1 MSLSPL
7 KTLPRGRPSARVGTL
22 KPRPDRWRSLVRAV
36 ARHFD
41 PLLMAIISLAAFLR
55 FWDLGRV
62 GLRGDEAVYA
72 GQAAVLAG
80 AKEYSRFFILQSRGD
95 SNFLLFQEVVS
106 VVYRVTGVSD
116 LSARAVAATFS
127 ILTVIVTYLIG
138 TALFGRRTGLFSALL
153 LSVSGYAVML
163 GRLALLDSALTFLF
177 ATAML
182 CVIKW
187 ISTKRSG
194 WLYGFAAAASLT
206 IQAKIA
212 GGLALLVAASY
223 LLINRSA
230 GQLTRRRLVIA
241 AGVFLVALT
250 PVLVQLA
257 TNWELYAGFLST
269 SIRRASAVPW
279 YYYGQVLVSHDG
291 PFLFAVYI
299 IGIAFAVGRRSRS
312 DLLPLLWLLTV
323 AVFYQIYPLKAF
335 NYLLPALPALCI
347 LSGRMLD
354 ALARWF
360 QTFTARAVSASVTV
374 RAVSVAVLAVMVVGA
389 AAPYLR
395 DTWVDDSYVGL
406 KEAATWLARSTPP
419 GAGVMTISR
428 GSAQYVFAFY
438 AHRDSYPFGRFN
450 LATVFPGGKIV
461 PASAPPPAARTPRDW
476 VNRWPPRLIRNG
488 QVSYLVYYT
497 TVADDPPEESQVV
510 ETSTQRQFRLL
521 IERYG
526 GRLVHTVYYRHEGRA
541 WIYRLTTRLPHPI
554 LSYAVRGAALTVR
567 GAGFTENAAVTAT
580 YNGRRIGHG
589 TANGDGW
596 VTMSLRFPDR
606 PRPRYLLTFTDA
618 AGRYASVTLP
628 KPVIAYSTQHRI
640 ATVTGIGFQR
650 SSPITVTYH
659 GVVIGHA
666 RSAADGSVVVSFRPP
681 ARLFRHGQLVVTD
694 RLGNRSSLVLIN
706 PRLRHSVAHGRVTL
720 HGSGYPPGALVTA
733 LYHGRLITST
743 RAGMKGSI
751 SLSFT
756 LPPGAKPGW
765 LLEVRDAANH
775 YTTVIQ
781 MGHRR

>member
-1 MSLSPL
+1 VSLLPL
-7 KTLPRGRPSARVGTL
+7 KGLPRGRASTKAGIPE
-22 KPRPDRWRSLVRAV
+22 PRLERWRLPAGAV
-36 ARHFD
+36 TRHLD
-41 PLLMAIISLAAFLR
+41 PPLIAIISLAAFLR
-55 FWDLGRV
+55 FWELGRV

-80 AKEYSRFFILQSRGD
+80 AKGYSPYFILQSRGD

-106 VVYRVTGVSD
+106 AVYRVTGVSD

-153 LSVSGYAVML
+153 LAVGGYAVML

-182 CVIKW
+182 CMIKW
-187 ISTKRSG
+187 ILTKRSG

-223 LLINRSA
+223 LLVNRSA
-230 GQLTRRRLVIA
+230 GQLTRRRLLIA
-241 AGVFLVALT
+241 AGVFLIALT

-279 YYYGQVLVSHDG
+279 YYYAQVLLSHDG
-291 PFLFAVYI
+291 PFLLTLYTV
-299 IGIAFAVGRRSRS
+299 GIAFAVGRRSRA
-312 DLLPLLWLLTV
+312 DLLPLLWVLTV

-335 NYLLPALPALCI
+335 NYLLPILPALAI
-347 LSGRMLD
+347 LSGRALD
-354 ALARWF
+354 ALVQRFRALSSL
-360 QTFTARAVSASVTV
+360 RAVST
-374 RAVSVAVLAVMVVGA
+374 AVLALMVVGA

-395 DTWVDDSYVGL
+395 NTWLDDSYVGL
-406 KEAATWLARSTPP
+406 KGAATWLAKSAPS
-419 GAGVMTISR
+419 GGVMTISR
-428 GSAQYVFAFY
+428 GSAQYAFAFY

-450 LATVFPGGKIV
+450 LATVLPGGRVV
-461 PASAPPPAARTPRDW
+461 PASAPLPGARTPRDW
-476 VNRWPPRLIRNG
+476 VNRWPTRLIRGG

-526 GRLVHTVYYRHEGRA
+526 GVLVHTVYYHHEGRA
-541 WIYRLTTRLPHPI
+541 WVYRLTARLPRPI
-554 LSYAVRGAALTVR
+554 LSYARRGAALTLR
-567 GAGFTENAAVTAT
+567 GSGFTENAAVTAT
-580 YNGRRIGHG
+580 YNGRRIAQAE
-589 TANGDGW
+589 ANAVGS
-596 VTMSLRFPDR
+596 VTLSLRFPAH
-606 PRPRYLLTFTDA
+606 PRPRYLLTLTDA
-618 AGRYASVTLP
+618 SGRYASVTLP
-628 KPVIAYSTQHRI
+628 RPVIAYRTEHGI
-640 ATVTGIGFQR
+640 ATVTGAGFQR

-659 GVVIGHA
+659 GAVVAHA
-666 RSAADGSVVVSFRPP
+666 RSAADGSVSVSFRQP

-694 RLGNRSSLVLIN
+694 RLGNHSSLVVLN
-706 PRLRHSVAHGRVTL
+706 PRLKLSVAGGRVTL
-720 HGSGYPPGALVTA
+720 HGSGYPPGELVTV
-733 LYHGRLITST
+733 LYHGRLVTST
-743 RAGMKGSI
+743 NADIHGSI
-751 SLSFT
+751 SLSFAR
-756 LPPGAKPGW
+756 PPVVKPGW
-765 LLEVRDAANH
+765 LLEIRDPADN
-775 YTTVIQ
+775 YTTVMQ
-781 MGHRR
+781 MGHRP